1 MSNKT
6 IQQLSK
12 AIGWIIFL
20 LSLLTFVI
28 GVKFYSVNNFYL
40 IIVLANIVFFITY
53 ALNNKTNNR
62 NKSEHRNNDF

>member
-1 MSNKT
+1 MFNKT
-6 IQQLSK
+6 IQKLSK
-12 AIGWIIFL
+12 TIGWIIFL
-20 LSLLTFVI
+20 LSLLTFVF

-62 NKSEHRNNDF
+62 NKSENRNNDF